1 MPRLRTTHTHGQP
14 HSPSRR
20 MAIQTLVALMGTGAW
35 SLAQAQSSAW
45 PTRPIRLVLPSGAG
59 GGADIFARP
68 MAEWFSKELGQP
80 VLVDNK
86 PGANGVIAH
95 EQVIRQPGDGYNLV
109 ISFAGAIL
117 GNKAMNA
124 KIPHDTITDLKP
136 IGLIGG
142 DGGNLL
148 VVNPALPVNNLK
160 ELLAYAKGRS
170 GGINYGSWGVG
181 SGGHLVME
189 SLQAE
194 TGTPMNHVPYK
205 TVAAI
210 PPDVVSGVLQIS
222 TIDAATPVQLIKA
235 GRIRAIAA
243 LSPRRLPQLPDVP
256 TLGEQGHPV
265 GFVPW
270 YGLFGPTS
278 MPADLVNRLN
288 NLLNR
293 WLVLPDTVTL
303 FEQKQNTPA
312 PRPKTAEAF
321 AAQILAE
328 LPVWRK
334 MMQIAKIEGA

>member
-1 MPRLRTTHTHGQP
+1 MSIDSSTSTAMGRRHLLQAGSALVGALALGATHGQ
-14 HSPSRR
+14 
-20 MAIQTLVALMGTGAW
+20 A
-35 SLAQAQSSAW
+35 AW
-45 PTRPIRLVLPSGAG
+45 PVKPIRLVLPSGAG

-68 MAEWFSKELGQP
+68 LAEWLGKELGQT

-95 EQVIRQPGDGYNLV
+95 EQVVRQPGDGYNLV
-109 ISFAGAIL
+109 ISYAAAIL

-124 KIPHDTITDLKP
+124 KIPHDTIADLKP

-148 VVNPALPVNNLK
+148 VVNAALPVSNLK
-160 ELLAYAKGRS
+160 DLIAYAKSQS
-170 GGINYGSWGVG
+170 GGINYGSWGIG

-189 SLQAE
+189 TLKDQVGI
-194 TGTPMNHVPYK
+194 TLNHVPYK

-210 PPDVVSGVLQIS
+210 APDVVSGVLNVS
-222 TIDAATPVQLIKA
+222 TIDAGTPVQLIRA

-243 LSPRRLPQLPDVP
+243 LSPKRLPQLPDVP
-256 TLGEQGHPV
+256 TLGEQGYPV

-278 MPADLVNRLN
+278 MPNELVVRING
-288 NLLNR
+288 LLNR
-293 WLVLPDTVTL
+293 WLVLPETVAM

-312 PRPKTAEAF
+312 PTAKSPEAF
-321 AAQILAE
+321 AAQIQAE

-334 MMQIAKIEGA
+334 MMQVAKIEGA